1 MLMKLCGFLHD
12 IQHFLTH
19 NRLFFTN
26 SMLCFPPHY
35 VSWHHVTT
43 YDTISM
49 LSWWQVMYGDNL
61 PVWPPSLNCAGCWPL
76 TQLQLSVL
84 TAVLRVLVPVS
95 WEPGPGY
102 TGLHRS
108 ELLQSLQQAAA
119 VRDLAEGGI
128 IVKNAVSN
136 NYCIK
141 KTYFFLLIS
150 QLQKKYKRI
159 KYIIQFRKCLKV
171 NTPVSQFGLDIVTIV
186 AQMVTTS
193 TDPVMIKLPKIC
205 LLKLGRQR

>member
-1 MLMKLCGFLHD
+1 MFSSTLC
-12 IQHFLTH
+12 FLTP
-19 NRLFFTN
+19 
-26 SMLCFPPHY
+26 CHY
-35 VSWHHVTT
+35 LWHHLHVVLMTS
-43 YDTISM
+43 Y
-49 LSWWQVMYGDNL
+49 YGDNL

-141 KTYFFLLIS
+141 KTYFFDLF
-150 QLQKKYKRI
+150 LQKKYKRI
-159 KYIIQFRKCLKV
+159 KYIIHYRKCLKV
-171 NTPVSQFGLDIVTIV
+171 IHPCHNLV
-186 AQMVTTS
+186 
-193 TDPVMIKLPKIC
+193 
-205 LLKLGRQR
+205 

>member
-1 MLMKLCGFLHD
+1 MTFNIFWRTTGCFLLTACYVFLH
-12 IQHFLTH
+12 IMFLYTMS
-19 NRLFFTN
+19 L
-26 SMLCFPPHY
+26 L
-35 VSWHHVTT
+35 WHHLHVVLMTS
-43 YDTISM
+43 Y
-49 LSWWQVMYGDNL
+49 YGDNL

-136 NYCIK
+136 NYYK
-141 KTYFFLLIS
+141 RKTYCQALVPNPRPIS
-150 QLQKKYKRI
+150 PQSLQTQSQPSPT
-159 KYIIQFRKCLKV
+159 QFETQI
-171 NTPVSQFGLDIVTIV
+171 N
-186 AQMVTTS
+186 
-193 TDPVMIKLPKIC
+193 PKGTGADTKI
-205 LLKLGRQR
+205 L